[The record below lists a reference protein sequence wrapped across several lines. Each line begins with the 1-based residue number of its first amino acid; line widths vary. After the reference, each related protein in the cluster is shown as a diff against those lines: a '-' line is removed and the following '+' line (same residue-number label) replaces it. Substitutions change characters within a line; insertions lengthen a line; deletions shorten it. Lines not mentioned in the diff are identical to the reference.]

1 MVKSRFESL
10 GCHMP
15 ARVVT
20 SKELV
25 GSMAAKARVDLAR
38 LTGIER
44 RRYRSVTDD
53 SLALGV
59 AAARDCLARSRYRP
73 DDVEAVIWTSITRL
87 TNVDDFQ
94 FEPAMS
100 LCLKNELG
108 ATRALH
114 FDLTN
119 ACAGMLTGVLVL
131 DDLIKAGVVR
141 NGLVVSGEVITH
153 LADTAV
159 REIKDLDDDQ
169 LASLTVGDS
178 GAAVLMDRSP
188 STSEG
193 VDCADMRTYAQ
204 FSDLCLGMP
213 SDQSPDRLRIAMY
226 TKAVEIHEES
236 VRRLP
241 RHIGDWLTAHA
252 GTLLVDP
259 VRPFTWVI
267 PHQTSLRVMTTVAG
281 EIFEHIR
288 TIEGFEHITMPELL
302 TYIREFGNTST
313 TSHFVVLYHA
323 LKEKKVKPGDSVL
336 LIPQASGIVA
346 GFTFVRLG
354 NLEV

>member
-15 ARVVT
+15 EKVVT
-20 SKELV
+20 SKELLD
-25 GSMAAKARVDLAR
+25 SMATKPEIDFVR
-38 LTGIER
+38 LTGIKR
-44 RRYRSVTDD
+44 RRFRGATDD
-53 SLALGV
+53 SLALGL

-73 DDVEAVIWTSITRL
+73 EDIEAVIWTSITRL

-119 ACAGMLTGVLVL
+119 ACAGMHTGVLVL
-131 DDLIKAGVVR
+131 DDLIKAGVVK
-141 NGLVVSGEVITH
+141 NGLVVSGEAIAH
-153 LADTAV
+153 LAETAV
-159 REIKDLDDDQ
+159 QEIKDPVDEQ
-169 LASLTVGDS
+169 FASLTVGDS

-188 STSEG
+188 GDAES
-193 VDCADMRTYAQ
+193 VDCIDMRTYAQ

-213 SDQSPDRLRIAMY
+213 SDQPADRLRIAMY
-226 TKAVEIHEES
+226 TKAIEIHAES

-241 RHIGDWLTAHA
+241 QYLGDWLTTHA
-252 GTLLVDP
+252 DTVLANP
-259 VRPFTWVI
+259 ARPFTWII
-267 PHQTSLRVMTTVAG
+267 PHQTALRVMISVTREVFG
-281 EIFEHIR
+281 YIR
-288 TIEGFEHITMPELL
+288 TIDRFKDIATPELL
-302 TYIREFGNTST
+302 TYIQEFGNTSS

-323 LKEKKVKPGDSVL
+323 LKDKKVKPGDSVL
-336 LIPQASGIVA
+336 FVPQASGIVA

-354 NLEV
+354 SLEV

>member
-15 ARVVT
+15 ERVVT
-20 SKELV
+20 SKELLR
-25 GSMAAKARVDLAR
+25 SMAAKPKVDLVR

-53 SLALGV
+53 SLGLGV
-59 AAARDCLARSRYRP
+59 AAARDCLSRSRYRP
-73 DDVEAVIWTSITRL
+73 DEIEAVIWTSITRL

-108 ATRALH
+108 ATGALH

-141 NGLVVSGEVITH
+141 NGIVVSGEVITH

-159 REIKDLDDDQ
+159 KEIKGRGDEQ

-188 STSEG
+188 SASEG
-193 VDCADMRTYAQ
+193 VDCADMRTYAR
-204 FSDLCLGMP
+204 FSDLCFGMP
-213 SDQSPDRLRIAMY
+213 SEQSAERMRMAMY
-226 TKAVEIHEES
+226 TKAVEIHAES

-252 GTLLVDP
+252 DTLLVDP

-267 PHQTSLRVMTTVAG
+267 PHQTALRVMTTVAG
-281 EIFEHIR
+281 DIFDHIR
-288 TIEGFEHITMPELL
+288 TVEGFEHVTMPELL

-323 LKEKKVKPGDSVL
+323 IKDKKVKPGDSVL
-336 LIPQASGIVA
+336 LVPQASGIVA

-354 NLEV
+354 KLEV

>member
-1 MVKSRFESL
+1 MFKSRFESL

-15 ARVVT
+15 DQVVT
-20 SKELV
+20 SSELLDA
-25 GSMAAKARVDLAR
+25 MAVKPFFDLVE

-44 RRYRSVTDD
+44 RRYRDDSDD
-53 SLALGV
+53 SLRLGV
-59 AAARDCLARSRYRP
+59 AAARDCLSRSRYRAE
-73 DDVEAVIWTSITRL
+73 DLEAVIWTSITRL
-87 TNVDDFQ
+87 TNGEDFQ

-153 LADTAV
+153 LSDTAV
-159 REIKDLDDDQ
+159 KEIKDPIDEQ
-169 LASLTVGDS
+169 FASLTVGDS

-188 STSEG
+188 NDAECLEC
-193 VDCADMRTYAQ
+193 VDMLTVAE
-204 FSDLCLGMP
+204 FSDLCVGMP
-213 SDQSPDRLRIAMY
+213 SEQPSERLRIAMS
-226 TKAVEIHEES
+226 TKAIEIHAES

-241 RHIGDWLTAHA
+241 RYLRDWLEANA
-252 GTLLVDP
+252 DALLVKHA
-259 VRPFTWVI
+259 RPFDYVI
-267 PHQTSLRVMTTVAG
+267 PHQTALRIMTSVTEEMFDVVRTVDR
-281 EIFEHIR
+281 FKHIV
-288 TIEGFEHITMPELL
+288 MPELL
-302 TYIREFGNTST
+302 TYIHDFGTTSS

-323 LKEKKVKPGDSVL
+323 LKDKKVKPGDSVL
-336 LIPQASGIVA
+336 LVPHASGIVA
-346 GFTFVRLG
+346 GFHLVKLG
-354 NLEV
+354 KLEI

>member
-1 MVKSRFESL
+1 MVKTRFESL

-15 ARVVT
+15 ERVVT
-20 SKELV
+20 SKELLR
-25 GSMAAKARVDLAR
+25 SMAARPRVDLAR
-38 LTGIER
+38 ITGIER
-44 RRYRSVTDD
+44 RRYRGVTDD
-53 SLALGV
+53 SLALGL
-59 AAARDCLARSRYRP
+59 AAARDCLARSRYRA
-73 DDVEAVIWTSITRL
+73 DEVEAVIWTSITRL
-87 TNVDDFQ
+87 TNVEDFQ

-108 ATRALH
+108 AAQALH

-131 DDLIKAGVVR
+131 DDLIKAGVVK

-153 LADTAV
+153 LTDTAL
-159 REIKDLDDDQ
+159 REITDAADEQ

-188 STSEG
+188 SPTES

-204 FSDLCLGMP
+204 FSDLCFGMP
-213 SDQSPDRLRIAMY
+213 SARSVGRARMAMY
-226 TKAVEIHEES
+226 TKAVEIHAES

-241 RHIGDWLTAHA
+241 RHIGDWLTTHA
-252 GTLLVDP
+252 ATLLVDP

-267 PHQTSLRVMTTVAG
+267 PHQTALRVMTKVTR
-281 EIFEHIR
+281 EIFDHIR
-288 TIEGFEHITMPELL
+288 TIAGFERITMPELL

-323 LKEKKVKPGDSVL
+323 LKDKKVRPGDSVL
-336 LIPQASGIVA
+336 LVPQASGIVA